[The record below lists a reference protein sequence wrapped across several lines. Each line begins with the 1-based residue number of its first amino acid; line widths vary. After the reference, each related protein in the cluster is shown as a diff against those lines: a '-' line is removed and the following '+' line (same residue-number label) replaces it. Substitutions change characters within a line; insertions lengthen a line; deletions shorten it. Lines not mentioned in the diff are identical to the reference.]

1 MATKRSNNARNKNAR
16 LGLAKKA
23 RGKQGARRAEIA
35 GDLRERS
42 ASGRL
47 NERYLVAAVSLALES
62 SGQCTKANPWK
73 PMGPI
78 LDDKGLRFCCEH
90 RPRHCSGY
98 ISVSEIAGASRS

>member
-1 MATKRSNNARNKNAR
+1 MARKRSSKARNEIAG

-23 RGKQGARRAEIA
+23 RGKQGVRRAKIA
-35 GDLRERS
+35 GALREGS

-47 NERYLVAAVSLALES
+47 NERYLVAAVSVALDS
-62 SGQCTKANPWK
+62 SGQCTKAKPWK

-78 LDDKGLRFCCEH
+78 LDDKGLKFCCEH

-98 ISVSEIAGASRS
+98 ISVSESEEVLRS